1 MPQQTTN
8 QTLSS
13 ESENLGFGQRLVAAG
28 QVRGRLCVGIDPHP
42 YLLKQWGLE
51 DNVDGLR
58 RFSEACV
65 EAFADSAALVKPQVA
80 FYERFGSQGFAV
92 LEETLASLR
101 EAGCLTVA
109 DAKRGDIGS
118 TMAGYADA
126 WLGESSPLQ
135 ADAVTV
141 SPYLG
146 VAALQSVFD
155 VAAKNG
161 RGVFVLAATS
171 NPEAIQLQSF
181 TDGSQTVS
189 QHVVD
194 ICAAFNAALGAVEGV
209 GEGVGEGAGE
219 EAVPGDIGVVV
230 GATLENPPELSQLN
244 GPVLLPGVGAQG
256 ASAADVARI
265 TQVRPE
271 LGFANVSRAV
281 LAVGPQVADLRAAVK
296 ETASEFFDGGL
307 I

>member
-8 QTLSS
+8 QHLIS
-13 ESENLGFGQRLVAAG
+13 ETENLGFGQRLVAAG

-126 WLGESSPLQ
+126 WLGESSPLH

-155 VAAKNG
+155 AAAKNG

-181 TDGSQTVS
+181 TDGSQTVA

-194 ICAAFNAALGAVEGV
+194 ICAALNAELGS
-209 GEGVGEGAGE
+209 GEAAGE
-219 EAVPGDIGVVV
+219 ESVPGDIGVVV
-230 GATLENPPELSQLN
+230 GATLESPPELSQLN

-265 TQVRPE
+265 TQANPE

-281 LAVGPQVADLRAAVK
+281 LAAGPQVADLRAAVQ

-307 I
+307 V

>member
-80 FYERFGSQGFAV
+80 FYERFGSQGFAA
-92 LEETLASLR
+92 LEETLARLR

-181 TDGSQTVS
+181 TDGSQTVA

-194 ICAAFNAALGAVEGV
+194 ICAAFNAELGSSDA
-209 GEGVGEGAGE
+209 AGE
-219 EAVPGDIGVVV
+219 ESVPGDIGVVV

-265 TQVRPE
+265 TQANPE

-281 LAVGPQVADLRAAVK
+281 LAAGPQVADLRAAVQ

-307 I
+307 V

>member
-8 QTLSS
+8 QHHSS

-80 FYERFGSQGFAV
+80 FYERFGSQGFAA

-101 EAGCLTVA
+101 ESGCLTVA

-146 VAALQSVFD
+146 VGALQSVFE

-171 NPEAIQLQSF
+171 NPEAIHLQSF
-181 TDGSQTVS
+181 TDGSQTVA

-194 ICAAFNAALGAVEGV
+194 ICAAFNAELGSSDA
-209 GEGVGEGAGE
+209 AGE
-219 EAVPGDIGVVV
+219 ESVPGDIGVVV
-230 GATLENPPELSQLN
+230 GATLENPPELSKLN

-265 TQVRPE
+265 TQANPE

-281 LAVGPQVADLRAAVK
+281 LAAGPQVADLRAAVQ

-307 I
+307 V

>member
-13 ESENLGFGQRLVAAG
+13 ESENLGFSQRLVAAG

-126 WLGESSPLQ
+126 WLGEISPLQ

-146 VAALQSVFD
+146 VAALQSVFHM
-155 VAAKNG
+155 AAKNR

-194 ICAAFNAALGAVEGV
+194 ICAAFNAELGAA
-209 GEGVGEGAGE
+209 EGA
-219 EAVPGDIGVVV
+219 GDIGVVV

-265 TQVRPE
+265 TQARPE

-281 LAVGPQVADLRAAVK
+281 LAAGPQVADLRAAVK
-296 ETASEFFDGGL
+296 ETANEFFDGGL
-307 I
+307 V

>member
-1 MPQQTTN
+1 MPQPIANEPVDEEQGKP
-8 QTLSS
+8 
-13 ESENLGFGQRLVAAG
+13 LGFGQRLVTAG

-42 YLLKQWGLE
+42 YLLQQWGLA
-51 DNVDGLR
+51 DTIDGLR
-58 RFSEACV
+58 RFSETCV
-65 EAFADSAALVKPQVA
+65 EAFAETAALVKPQVA

-92 LEETLASLR
+92 LEETLTYLR
-101 EAGCLTVA
+101 DAGCLTVA

-126 WLGESSPLQ
+126 WLGEKSSLR

-155 VAAKNG
+155 LASKTG

-171 NPEAIQLQSF
+171 NPEAVQLQNFS
-181 TDGSQTVS
+181 DGSLTVA

-194 ICAAFNAALGAVEGV
+194 TCAAFNVEQSRIPAKGADTDGRDL
-209 GEGVGEGAGE
+209 
-219 EAVPGDIGVVV
+219 VPGDIGVVV
-230 GATLENPPELSQLN
+230 GATLQNPPELSQLN
-244 GPVLLPGVGAQG
+244 GPVLLPGLGAQG
-256 ASAADVARI
+256 ATAADVAKI
-265 TQVRPE
+265 THAAPE

-281 LAVGPQVADLRAAVK
+281 LNHGPHVADLRAAVQQ
-296 ETASEFFDGGL
+296 ASEDFFDGGL
-307 I
+307 V